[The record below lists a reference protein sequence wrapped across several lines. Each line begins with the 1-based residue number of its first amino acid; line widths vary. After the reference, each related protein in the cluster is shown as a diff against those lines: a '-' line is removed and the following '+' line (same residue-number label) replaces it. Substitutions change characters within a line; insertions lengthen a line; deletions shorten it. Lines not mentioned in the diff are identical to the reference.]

1 MDFEIQLPEEITN
14 LMNGGG
20 LPSPEM
26 MNFYVDEKDR
36 IFFIDFEIDQSL
48 IEIERK
54 ILQYN
59 RIDKDV
65 PVEQR
70 KPIKLFIYS
79 YGGELDAMFSFIDV
93 VALSK
98 TPVWTI
104 NAGIAMSVALVMLL
118 SGQKRFALPHSTAL
132 IHSGSG
138 GTQGTFEQSKM
149 ASGGTQGTFE
159 QSKMAMDYYE
169 KQVVKMREYIMA
181 HSTID
186 KKTMTKNKAKDWYL
200 DANEQVNF
208 GIVDKICDDVDE
220 FN

>member
-59 RIDKDV
+59 RIDKDT

-70 KPIKLFIYS
+70 KPIKLLFT
-79 YGGELDAMFSFIDV
+79 AM
-93 VALSK
+93 VASWMLCS
-98 TPVWTI
+98 
-104 NAGIAMSVALVMLL
+104 ALLMLL
-118 SGQKRFALPHSTAL
+118 H
-132 IHSGSG
+132 
-138 GTQGTFEQSKM
+138 
-149 ASGGTQGTFE
+149 
-159 QSKMAMDYYE
+159 
-169 KQVVKMREYIMA
+169 
-181 HSTID
+181 
-186 KKTMTKNKAKDWYL
+186 
-200 DANEQVNF
+200 
-208 GIVDKICDDVDE
+208 
-220 FN
+220 

>member
-1 MDFEIQLPEEITN
+1 MDFEIQLPEEITKM
-14 LMNGGG
+14 MNGG

-26 MNFYVDEKDR
+26 MNFYVDESER

-59 RIDKDV
+59 RIDNGI
-65 PVEQR
+65 PVDDR

-93 VALSK
+93 VELSK
-98 TPVWTI
+98 TPVWTV
-104 NAGIAMSVALVMLL
+104 NVGISMSAALVMLL
-118 SGQKRFALPHSTAL
+118 SGKKRFALPHAMAL

-138 GTQGTFEQSKM
+138 GAAGTYEQSEAAM
-149 ASGGTQGTFE
+149 ANY
-159 QSKMAMDYYE
+159 K
-169 KQVVKMREYIMA
+169 KQVAKMREYIMS
-181 HSTID
+181 HSSID
-186 KKTMTKNKAKDWYL
+186 KKTMTKNQAKDWYL
-200 DANEQVNF
+200 DADEQVKY
-208 GIVDKICDDVDE
+208 GIVDKIADDIDE

>member
-1 MDFEIQLPEEITN
+1 MNFELQLPEELTSM
-14 LMNGGG
+14 MNGG
-20 LPSPEM
+20 LPSPDM
-26 MNFYVDEKDR
+26 LNYYVDANER
-36 IFFIDFEIDQSL
+36 IFFIDFDIDESL
-48 IEIERK
+48 LEIERK

-59 RIDKDV
+59 RADKGV
-65 PVEQR
+65 PVDER

-104 NAGIAMSVALVMLL
+104 NVGIAMSAALVMLL
-118 SGQKRFALPHSTAL
+118 SGTKRFTLPHATAL

-138 GTQGTFEQSKM
+138 GTQGTYEQSECAM
-149 ASGGTQGTFE
+149 ANY
-159 QSKMAMDYYE
+159 K
-169 KQVVKMREYIMA
+169 KQVAKMREYIMA
-181 HSTID
+181 HTTID
-186 KKTMTKNKAKDWYL
+186 KKTMTKNQAKDWYL
-200 DANEQVNF
+200 DADEQIKY

>member
-1 MDFEIQLPEEITN
+1 MDFEIQLPEEITE
-14 LMNGGG
+14 LMSKGG

-26 MNFYVDEKDR
+26 MNFYVDEKER

-59 RIDKDV
+59 RIDKGI
-65 PVEQR
+65 PVEER

-93 VALSK
+93 VELSK

-104 NAGIAMSVALVMLL
+104 NVGISMSAALVMLL
-118 SGQKRFALPHSTAL
+118 SGQKRFTMSHAMAL

-138 GTQGTFEQSKM
+138 GTQGTFEQSESAM
-149 ASGGTQGTFE
+149 ANY
-159 QSKMAMDYYE
+159 K
-169 KQVVKMREYIMA
+169 KQVAKMREYIMA
-181 HSTID
+181 HTNID
-186 KKTMTKNKAKDWYL
+186 KKTMTKNQAKDWYL
-200 DANEQVNF
+200 DADEQVKY
-208 GIVDKICDDVDE
+208 GIADKVADDIDE